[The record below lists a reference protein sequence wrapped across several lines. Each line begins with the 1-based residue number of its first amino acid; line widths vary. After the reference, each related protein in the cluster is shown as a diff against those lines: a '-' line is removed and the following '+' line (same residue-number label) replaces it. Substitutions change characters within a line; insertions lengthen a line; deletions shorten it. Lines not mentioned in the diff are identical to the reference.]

1 MRQANFGGERLREHA
16 GMIGRLD
23 MEILGGRHHLIPP
36 SSSSSSRPKVI
47 ES

>member
-1 MRQANFGGERLREHA
+1 MRQAKFWGERLREHA

-36 SSSSSSRPKVI
+36 SSSSSSLPKVI